1 MQAEKGASA
10 TGHGPPYPAQ
20 MAISGEPVIVPQENA
35 KAAGPSGGTGKL
47 AVAIAVMAVGTSAIL
62 IMKTQTGPLT
72 TAFYRLLF
80 TTLLVLPWA
89 LIYER
94 KALGSLTPA
103 DLLRLA
109 GVGLVLAAH
118 FSLWITSVKLTTV
131 ANSVVLVT
139 THPLMVA
146 AISAV
151 FLRESTAR
159 TALFGGVLAGMGV
172 AVMFAG
178 DLGGGGLAGDVLA
191 LGGAVA
197 AGIYIVAGR
206 SERRKLPTGTYCL
219 VVYGFTTLFLLPLAY
234 GETRLAPAAG
244 MDWGWFLAM
253 AIVPGILG
261 HTLYNY
267 ALGHVPAFV
276 VSTSLLGEPVISSL
290 LAALLFAQYPSQW
303 ALAGIPFIFIG
314 IILAAR
320 TSSRQENPPPS

>member
-1 MQAEKGASA
+1 MITMENSA
-10 TGHGPPYPAQ
+10 TGK
-20 MAISGEPVIVPQENA
+20 ET
-35 KAAGPSGGTGKL
+35 GGGGQL
-47 AVAIAVMAVGTSAIL
+47 AVAVAVMAVGTSAIL

-94 KALGSLTPA
+94 KALASLTTG

-109 GVGLVLAAH
+109 AVGLVLATH
-118 FSLWITSVKLTTV
+118 FSLWITSVKMTTV

-151 FLRESTAR
+151 FLKESTAR

-172 AVMFAG
+172 AVMFAS
-178 DLGGGGLAGDVLA
+178 DFNGGGLVGDVLA

-219 VVYGFTTLFLLPLAY
+219 VVYGFTSLFLLPLAY
-234 GETRLAPAAG
+234 GETRLAPAADI
-244 MDWGWFLAM
+244 DWGWFLAM

-267 ALGHVPAFV
+267 ALGHVSAFF

-290 LAALLFAQYPSQW
+290 LAALLFAQYPSGL
-303 ALAGIPFIFIG
+303 ALAGIPLIFIG
-314 IILAAR
+314 IILAAG
-320 TSSRQENPPPS
+320 SSGGIKNPPPA